1 MRLKTCRER
10 IMLYLRGEEACLPE
24 LEEELLDFWGGFT
37 GDTSVTPTYNHWGL
51 TVTSNQLN

>member
-37 GDTSVTPTYNHWGL
+37 GDTRVTPTYNHWGL
-51 TVTSNQLN
+51 T